1 MNVTLRTGALALALL
16 AGTTLAAAPALA
28 DRGHHSH
35 WDKKSWGKKHY
46 KHSGK
51 HSKRYS
57 YKRYGNK
64 KNHGWNR
71 GYSRYNSY
79 SYRGPRYGYSQPYY
93 YRSSPRFGIQIF

>member
-51 HSKRYS
+51 HSKR
-57 YKRYGNK
+57 
-64 KNHGWNR
+64 
-71 GYSRYNSY
+71 
-79 SYRGPRYGYSQPYY
+79 
-93 YRSSPRFGIQIF
+93 